1 MSDLMKAP
9 KVDYWIRALRDGK
22 MVFDEETN
30 KVIDRLFKEIC
41 KVSPIGDDGK
51 RELWLKAERGT
62 EKDYGDYEYY
72 KEEKIVDSYED
83 FLRMRGEEY
92 PDEVKWFNLITF
104 ERDDYRCIFLGR
116 ELIYQSKFYGKDDS
130 YGYNLESLFLWME
143 GAVKNAIK
151 ELENGTYNDD
161 VNNNLSFRERTG
173 TILRKDYW
181 DLFPNRKEDY
191 LSDITKE
198 EIELFVKNIKEQKDE
213 EPLGRYI
220 TDMTSRKFYEFCAL
234 GYEANKYENIVGLTA
249 KEKYYKMADGRDEG
263 LSDLN
268 TDSKEEF
275 DAWYND
281 RNRWGGHP
289 WEVCAGGNST
299 HIDLVVWHNKQGYFL
314 NLRGKSWGRSI
325 ETIKF
330 YNALRKNGVAV
341 YLSDSKGILDRLLGR
356 DIIGIVPLHVIPR
369 YCQSWFP
376 GMEILDFM
384 NLPYE
389 EDEYEKILTKV
400 TWLKEKE
407 AKLL

>member
-1 MSDLMKAP
+1 MKAP

-22 MVFDEETN
+22 MVFDKETN
-30 KVIDRLFKEIC
+30 KVIDRVFDEIR

-51 RELWLKAERGT
+51 RELWLKAPRGT
-62 EKDYGDYEYY
+62 PDDYGDYEYY
-72 KEEKIVDSYED
+72 KEEEIVDSYED
-83 FLRMRGEEY
+83 FLRMRDEEY

-104 ERDDYRCIFLGR
+104 DRDDYRCIFLGR
-116 ELIYQSKFYGKDDS
+116 ELIYRSKFYGKDDS

-143 GAVKNAIK
+143 DAVRNAIK

-181 DLFPNRKEDY
+181 DLFPDRKEDY
-191 LSDITKE
+191 LSNITKE
-198 EIELFVKNIKEQKDE
+198 EIELFVKNIKNQKDE
-213 EPLGRYI
+213 EPVGTYI
-220 TDMTSRKFYEFCAL
+220 TDMTSGKFYEFCAL
-234 GYEANKYENIVGLTA
+234 GYEANKYENLEGLTA

-263 LSDLN
+263 LSELN
-268 TDSKEEF
+268 INSKVEF
-275 DAWYND
+275 EAWYND
-281 RNRWGGHP
+281 RNRRGGHP

-299 HIDLVVWHNKQGYFL
+299 HIDLVVRHNEQGYFL

-330 YNALRKNGVAV
+330 YNALRQKGVAV
-341 YLSDSKGILDRLLGR
+341 YLNDSKGITDRLLGR
-356 DIIGIVPLHVIPR
+356 DVIGIVPEHVIPR
-369 YCQSWFP
+369 YCESWFP

-389 EDEYEKILTKV
+389 EDEYEKILPKI

>member
-1 MSDLMKAP
+1 MKAP

-30 KVIDRLFKEIC
+30 KVIDRVFDEIR
-41 KVSPIGDDGK
+41 KVLPIGDDGK

-72 KEEKIVDSYED
+72 KEEEIVDSYED
-83 FLRMRGEEY
+83 FLRMRKEEY

-116 ELIYQSKFYGKDDS
+116 ELIYQSEFYGKDDS

-143 GAVKNAIK
+143 DSVKNAIK

-181 DLFPNRKEDY
+181 DLFPDRKEDY

-198 EIELFVKNIKEQKDE
+198 EIELFVNNIKEQKDE
-213 EPLGRYI
+213 EPIGRYI
-220 TDMTSRKFYEFCAL
+220 TDMTSGKFYEFCAL
-234 GYEANKYENIVGLTA
+234 GYEANKYENLEGLTA

-268 TDSKEEF
+268 IDSNEEF

-299 HIDLVVWHNKQGYFL
+299 HIDLVVWYNEQGYFL

-330 YNALRKNGVAV
+330 YNALRKDGVAV
-341 YLSDSKGILDRLLGR
+341 YLSDSKGITHRLLGR
-356 DIIGIVPLHVIPR
+356 DIIGIVPQHVIPR

-389 EDEYEKILTKV
+389 ENEYEKILPKV